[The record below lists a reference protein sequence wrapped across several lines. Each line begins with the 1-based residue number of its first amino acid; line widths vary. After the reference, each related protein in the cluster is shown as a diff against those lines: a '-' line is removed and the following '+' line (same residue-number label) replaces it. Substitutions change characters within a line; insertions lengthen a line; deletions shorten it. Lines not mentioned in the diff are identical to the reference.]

1 MLNAMTLQAKRLFI
15 LVPLLLVLMV
25 VAFYYLFPGVVFK
38 VLRNV
43 ERSVAGLEQRS
54 LDVGTL
60 HLEYL
65 EGGQGDVLV
74 LLHGFGG
81 DKDNWTRVAKYLTP
95 HFRVVMP
102 DLPGFGD
109 STKDPDTHYT
119 IFSQVDRLHAFL
131 TDLGISRFHLGGN
144 SMGGYIAGFYAAKFP
159 REIQTL
165 WLLAPGG
172 VISAQPSQ
180 LHLLLSKGT
189 NPLLVKKT
197 EDYEHLMDFVFF
209 KRPFIPKS
217 IIQHF
222 TRAAIA
228 NQSLHSHIFKQLASD
243 TDSIPMELFL
253 PQVRVPTLVTWGQ
266 EDQVLHVSGAKI
278 LESYL
283 PNATIQIMKN
293 TGHIPMLEKPEASAL
308 AFIAFRDQVFK

>member
-1 MLNAMTLQAKRLFI
+1 MLNAMTLQAKRFFI
-15 LVPLLLVLMV
+15 LVPLVLVLIV
-25 VAFYYLFPGVVFK
+25 VAFYYLFPGVV
-38 VLRNV
+38 
-43 ERSVAGLEQRS
+43 
-54 LDVGTL
+54 
-60 HLEYL
+60 
-65 EGGQGDVLV
+65 
-74 LLHGFGG
+74 
-81 DKDNWTRVAKYLTP
+81 
-95 HFRVVMP
+95 
-102 DLPGFGD
+102 
-109 STKDPDTHYT
+109 
-119 IFSQVDRLHAFL
+119 
-131 TDLGISRFHLGGN
+131 
-144 SMGGYIAGFYAAKFP
+144 
-159 REIQTL
+159 
-165 WLLAPGG
+165 
-172 VISAQPSQ
+172 SAQPSE
-180 LHLLLSKGT
+180 LHLLLSKGA

-308 AFIAFRDQVFK
+308 AFIAFRERVFK

>member
-1 MLNAMTLQAKRLFI
+1 MLNAMTLHTKRLFI
-15 LVPLLLVLMV
+15 IVPLLLALMV
-25 VAFYYLFPGVVFK
+25 VAFYHLFPGVVFK

-43 ERSVAGLEQRS
+43 ERRVAGIEQRS
-54 LDVGTL
+54 LDMGTL
-60 HLEYL
+60 HMEYL
-65 EGGQGDVLV
+65 AGGQGEVLV

-109 STKDPDTHYT
+109 STKDPDAHYT
-119 IFSQVDRLHAFL
+119 IFTQVDRLHAFL
-131 TDLGISRFHLGGN
+131 TDLGISKFHLGGN

-172 VISAQPSQ
+172 VISAQPSEF
-180 LHLLLSKGT
+180 HLLLSKEA
-189 NPLLVKKT
+189 NPLLVKKA

-209 KRPFIPKS
+209 KRPFIPQS

-222 TRAAIA
+222 TRKAIA
-228 NQSLHSHIFKQLASD
+228 NQPLHSRIFKQLASD
-243 TDSIPMELFL
+243 TDNIPMELFL
-253 PQVRVPTLVTWGQ
+253 PQVRVPTLVTWG
-266 EDQVLHVSGAKI
+266 EKDRMLHVSGAKI
-278 LESYL
+278 LESSL
-283 PNATIQIMKN
+283 PDATIQIMKN

-308 AFIAFRDQVFK
+308 AFTAFRDQVSD

>member
-1 MLNAMTLQAKRLFI
+1 MLNAMTLHTKRLFI
-15 LVPLLLVLMV
+15 LVPLILILMV

-43 ERSVAGLEQRS
+43 ERGSAGLEQRG
-54 LDVGTL
+54 LDVGTI
-60 HLEYL
+60 HMKYL

-95 HFRVVMP
+95 HFSVVMP

-109 STKDPDTHYT
+109 STKDLDAQYT
-119 IFSQVDRLHAFL
+119 ILAQVDRLHAFL
-131 TDLGISRFHLGGN
+131 TELGINKFHLGGN

-172 VISAQPSQ
+172 VISAQPSEF
-180 LHLLLSKGT
+180 HLLLSKGG
-189 NPLLVKKT
+189 NPL
-197 EDYEHLMDFVFF
+197 
-209 KRPFIPKS
+209 
-217 IIQHF
+217 
-222 TRAAIA
+222 
-228 NQSLHSHIFKQLASD
+228 
-243 TDSIPMELFL
+243 
-253 PQVRVPTLVTWGQ
+253 
-266 EDQVLHVSGAKI
+266 LHVSGANI
-278 LESYL
+278 LESSL
-283 PNATIQIMKN
+283 PDATIQIMKN

-308 AFIAFRDQVFK
+308 AFTAFRDQVSK